1 MIRKKKFDLVITDLK
16 MPRMDGIDLLK
27 GVKETAPGTA
37 VILLTAFASG
47 ETALAAMREGA
58 YDYVEKNF
66 NVDDLLGIVRD
77 ALEKREA
84 DRQEKPL
91 APPEG
96 GDARYFGTMVGRSK
110 EMQKVYALIG
120 KVADTPANVL
130 LLGESGTGKEL
141 VARAIH
147 GNSARRTKP
156 FVAINCGGIPETLL
170 ESELFGYMKGSF
182 TGAFADRAGLFE
194 VARGGTI
201 FLDEIAELPVVLQV
215 KLLRVVQ
222 EKTIRR
228 IGGSED
234 IKIDVRIISATNQ
247 DLQEKVK
254 QGSFREDLFFRL
266 NVIPIHIPPLRKRRE
281 DIPLLVQHFI
291 EKYSREFGKEVKRIS
306 AYALELLMGYP
317 FPGNIR
323 ELENIIERSVALE
336 SSSIILPENL
346 IIAEKANGEGPAG
359 EFPEGGLDL
368 NRELERFERE
378 IIRKALEKARGSK
391 TKAASLLGVSFPS
404 LRHRLEKLGMD
415 NGKGKKSD
423 ESRQEVMRTII
434 FSPSLRKS
442 GRAEKDEI
450 CIHCKLRYHTFEN
463 AVSWHANCSMWSG
476 TENREE
482 EADRK
487 SSQV

>member
-1 MIRKKKFDLVITDLK
+1 MARILVVDDDKGIQDVLEIMLTRAGYQVATADDGAAALDVIRKKKFDLVITDLK

-27 GVKETAPGTA
+27 GIKETVPGTA

-58 YDYVEKNF
+58 HDYVEKNF
-66 NVDDLLGIVRD
+66 NVDDLLAIVQD
-77 ALEKREA
+77 ALEKKDV
-84 DRQEKPL
+84 DRKENAVPIV
-91 APPEG
+91 EG
-96 GDARYFGTMVGRSK
+96 DDARYFGSMVGRSK
-110 EMQKVYALIG
+110 EMHKVYSLIR

-130 LLGESGTGKEL
+130 ILGESGTGKEL
-141 VARAIH
+141 VARAVH
-147 GNSARRTKP
+147 ENSARKNKP
-156 FVAINCGGIPETLL
+156 FVAINCGGIPENLL

-228 IGGSED
+228 VGGSED
-234 IKIDVRIISATNQ
+234 IKTDVRIVSATNQ
-247 DLQEKVK
+247 DLEEKVK
-254 QGSFREDLFFRL
+254 QGEFREDLYFRL

-281 DIPLLVQHFI
+281 DIPLLAQYFI
-291 EKYSREFGKEVKRIS
+291 EKYAKEFGKEVKRIS
-306 AYALELLMGYP
+306 AYALELLMRYP

-336 SSSIILPENL
+336 SSSIILPESL
-346 IIAEKANGEGPAG
+346 SIAEDGEGKAG
-359 EFPEGGLDL
+359 ATQPEEAFPERGVNL

-378 IIRKALEKARGSK
+378 IIRKALDKAKGSK

-404 LRHRLEKLGMD
+404 LRHRIEKLNME
-415 NGKGKKSD
+415 NGDGQLK
-423 ESRQEVMRTII
+423 
-434 FSPSLRKS
+434 
-442 GRAEKDEI
+442 
-450 CIHCKLRYHTFEN
+450 
-463 AVSWHANCSMWSG
+463 
-476 TENREE
+476 
-482 EADRK
+482 
-487 SSQV
+487 

>member
-1 MIRKKKFDLVITDLK
+1 MERILVVDDDRGMQDMLDIMLSRAGYQVATADDGAAALEIIRKKKFDLVITDLK
-16 MPRMDGIDLLK
+16 MPRVDGIELLR
-27 GVKETAPGTA
+27 GVKEAAPETA

-66 NVDDLLGIVRD
+66 NVDDLLTIVRD

-84 DRQEKPL
+84 ERKEGPAVQQE
-91 APPEG
+91 G
-96 GDARYFGTMVGRSK
+96 NNTRYFGTMVGRSK

-147 GNSARRTKP
+147 GNSARKARP
-156 FVAINCGGIPETLL
+156 FVAINCGGIPENLL

-215 KLLRVVQ
+215 KLLRVLQ
-222 EKTIRR
+222 ERTIRR

-234 IKIDVRIISATNQ
+234 IKTDVRIISATNQ
-247 DLQEKVK
+247 NLQEKVRR
-254 QGSFREDLFFRL
+254 GEFREDLYFRL

-281 DIPLLVQHFI
+281 DIPLLVQYFI
-291 EKYSREFGKEVKRIS
+291 EKYAREFGKEVKRIS
-306 AYALELLMGYP
+306 AYALELLMRYP

-346 IIAEKANGEGPAG
+346 VIAEEGNGAAAAANPSGD
-359 EFPEGGLDL
+359 FPEGGIDL

-404 LRHRLEKLGMD
+404 LRHRLEKLGMEGG
-415 NGKGKKSD
+415 NGDGK
-423 ESRQEVMRTII
+423 
-434 FSPSLRKS
+434 
-442 GRAEKDEI
+442 
-450 CIHCKLRYHTFEN
+450 
-463 AVSWHANCSMWSG
+463 
-476 TENREE
+476 
-482 EADRK
+482 
-487 SSQV
+487 

>member
-1 MIRKKKFDLVITDLK
+1 MERILVVDDDRGIQDVLDIMLSREGYQVTTADDGAAALDIIRKKKFDLVITDLK

-66 NVDDLLGIVRD
+66 NVDDLLSIVRD

-84 DRQEKPL
+84 DRQEKPI
-91 APPEG
+91 APTEG
-96 GDARYFGTMVGRSK
+96 DGARCFGTMVGRSK

-130 LLGESGTGKEL
+130 ILGESGTGKEL

-147 GNSARRTKP
+147 GNSARKTKP
-156 FVAINCGGIPETLL
+156 FVAINCGGIPENLL
-170 ESELFGYMKGSF
+170 ESELFGCMKGSF

-201 FLDEIAELPVVLQV
+201 FLDEIAELPVILQV

-222 EKTIRR
+222 EKTVRR

-234 IKIDVRIISATNQ
+234 IKVDVRIISATNQ
-247 DLQEKVK
+247 DLHDKVRR
-254 QGSFREDLFFRL
+254 GEFREDLYFRL

-281 DIPLLVQHFI
+281 DIPLLVQYFI
-291 EKYSREFGKEVKRIS
+291 EKYTREFGKEVKRIS
-306 AYALELLMGYP
+306 AYALELLLRYP

-346 IIAEKANGEGPAG
+346 VIAEEAKGAAATPGYPG
-359 EFPEGGLDL
+359 EFPEDGVDL

-378 IIRKALEKARGSK
+378 IIRKALEKAKGSK

-404 LRHRLEKLGMD
+404 LRHRLEKLNMEHGD
-415 NGKGKKSD
+415 GEGK
-423 ESRQEVMRTII
+423 
-434 FSPSLRKS
+434 
-442 GRAEKDEI
+442 
-450 CIHCKLRYHTFEN
+450 
-463 AVSWHANCSMWSG
+463 
-476 TENREE
+476 
-482 EADRK
+482 
-487 SSQV
+487 

>member
-1 MIRKKKFDLVITDLK
+1 MARILVVDDDKGIQDVLEIMLTRAGYQVATADDGAAALDVIRKKKFDLVITDLK

-27 GVKETAPGTA
+27 GIKETVPGTA

-58 YDYVEKNF
+58 HDYVEKNF
-66 NVDDLLGIVRD
+66 NVDDLLDIVQD
-77 ALEKREA
+77 ALEKKDV
-84 DRQEKPL
+84 DRKENIVPI
-91 APPEG
+91 AEG
-96 GDARYFGTMVGRSK
+96 DDARYFGSMIGRSK
-110 EMQKVYALIG
+110 EMHKVYSLIR

-130 LLGESGTGKEL
+130 ILGESGTGKEL
-141 VARAIH
+141 VARAVH
-147 GNSARRTKP
+147 ENSSRKNKP
-156 FVAINCGGIPETLL
+156 FVAINCGGIPENLL

-234 IKIDVRIISATNQ
+234 IKTDVRIISATNQ
-247 DLQEKVK
+247 DLEEKVK
-254 QGSFREDLFFRL
+254 QGEFREDLYFRL

-281 DIPLLVQHFI
+281 DIPLLVQYFI
-291 EKYSREFGKEVKRIS
+291 EKYANEFGKEVKRIS
-306 AYALELLMGYP
+306 TYALELLMHYP

-336 SSSIILPENL
+336 SSSIILPESL
-346 IIAEKANGEGPAG
+346 SIAEDGNGEAG
-359 EFPEGGLDL
+359 AGRPEEAFPERGVNL

-378 IIRKALEKARGSK
+378 IIRKALDKAKGSK
-391 TKAASLLGVSFPS
+391 TKAASLLGVSFP
-404 LRHRLEKLGMD
+404 
-415 NGKGKKSD
+415 
-423 ESRQEVMRTII
+423 ESAASYREAQHGERGRATEVM
-434 FSPSLRKS
+434 
-442 GRAEKDEI
+442 
-450 CIHCKLRYHTFEN
+450 N
-463 AVSWHANCSMWSG
+463 
-476 TENREE
+476 
-482 EADRK
+482 
-487 SSQV
+487 SSRR

>member
-1 MIRKKKFDLVITDLK
+1 MERILVVDDDRGMQDVLDIMLSRAGYQVATADDGAAALELIRKRKFDLVITDLK
-16 MPRMDGIDLLK
+16 MPRVDGIDLLK

-47 ETALAAMREGA
+47 DTALAAMREGA

-66 NVDDLLGIVRD
+66 DVDDLLAIVRD
-77 ALEKREA
+77 AIEKKEVTQREIS
-84 DRQEKPL
+84 D
-91 APPEG
+91 PPREG
-96 GDARYFGTMVGRSK
+96 DDARCFGTMIGRSK
-110 EMQKVYALIG
+110 EMQKVYALIR
-120 KVADTPANVL
+120 KVAETPANVL
-130 LLGESGTGKEL
+130 ILGESGTGKEL

-147 GNSARRTKP
+147 DNSSRKGKP
-156 FVAINCGGIPETLL
+156 FVAINCGGIPENLL

-201 FLDEIAELPVVLQV
+201 FLDEIAELPIVLQV

-234 IKIDVRIISATNQ
+234 VKVDARIVSATNQ

-254 QGSFREDLFFRL
+254 RGEFREDLYFRL

-281 DIPLLVQHFI
+281 DIPLLAQYFI
-291 EKYSREFGKEVKRIS
+291 EKYAKEFGKEIKRIS
-306 AYALELLMGYP
+306 TYALELLMSYP

-336 SSSIILPENL
+336 NSSIILPENL
-346 IIAEKANGEGPAG
+346 VISDDSGTGAAAG
-359 EFPEGGLDL
+359 DSEEFPEGGVDL
-368 NRELERFERE
+368 NLELERFERE

-391 TKAASLLGVSFPS
+391 TKAALLLGVSFPS
-404 LRHRLEKLGMD
+404 LRHRLEKLD
-415 NGKGKKSD
+415 LENG
-423 ESRQEVMRTII
+423 
-434 FSPSLRKS
+434 S
-442 GRAEKDEI
+442 GDQK
-450 CIHCKLRYHTFEN
+450 
-463 AVSWHANCSMWSG
+463 
-476 TENREE
+476 
-482 EADRK
+482 
-487 SSQV
+487 